1 MLSNSSIHSSLC
13 IRNFVKIYYQRRC
26 ILFSRWVLK
35 IVFAIACIVQL
46 FFFSCK
52 YDSKDLCI
60 WSCEES
66 TSVNC
71 CMAEFYKY
79 KTLDSAVAFTWFR
92 IFHKQEGFYFTLLL
106 FDSVRYL
113 IFLNYE
119 TKLTKTL
126 LWCSINYTYVI
137 LHL

>member
-13 IRNFVKIYYQRRC
+13 IRNCVKFYYQRGC
-26 ILFSRWVLK
+26 ILFSRWIFK

-46 FFFSCK
+46 FYSCK
-52 YDSKDLCI
+52 YASKDLCI
-60 WSCEES
+60 CSCEES
-66 TSVNC
+66 APVNC
-71 CMAEFYKY
+71 CKAEFYKY
-79 KTLDSAVAFTWFR
+79 KTLVSAVAFTWFK
-92 IFHKQEGFYFTLLL
+92 IFHKHEGFYFTFLL

-137 LHL
+137 LRL